1 MILRLLACLVLAVL
15 VFIAA
20 GGVLSAATA
29 APPLRGKMVDI
40 GDNRRLHIIC
50 EGPPA
55 GTAGPTIVFEAGA
68 FGFSADWGAVQQMAT
83 QRGWRSCAYD
93 RAGAGI
99 SDPGPEPRDALKITD
114 DLHTLLDTAG
124 EKGPFILVGHSMA
137 GLYIPI
143 YAQRW
148 PDEVAGLVF
157 VDATTRQA
165 SQARVMSGFV
175 NRFAQASKWAA
186 IGASMG
192 LFKPLTGKYGDRIG
206 LPPAAKAEKK
216 HAFASGSH
224 NRNAYAEVR
233 EWSLSAQQLI
243 DSGPLD
249 PALPV
254 SVITAGAEREQQS
267 LRTAPATESRHG
279 YYRNVEAA
287 EHRTLLGLEHGAQV
301 VEGIASVRA
310 AAMDAPPATA
320 ATAPQ
325 DRPKA

>member
-1 MILRLLACLVLAVL
+1 MILRLLACVVLAVL

-29 APPLRGKMVDI
+29 APPLRGRMVDI
-40 GDNRRLHIIC
+40 GDGRRLHIIC

-55 GTAGPTIVFEAGA
+55 GTSGPTIVFEAGA

-83 QRGWRSCAYD
+83 QRGWRSCSYD
-93 RAGAGI
+93 RAGAGL
-99 SDPGPEPRDALKITD
+99 SDPGPQPRDALKITD
-114 DLHTLLDTAG
+114 DLHALLNKAG
-124 EKGPFILVGHSMA
+124 ETGPFILVGHSMA

-143 YAQRW
+143 YAKRW
-148 PDEVAGLVF
+148 PDDVAGLVF

-165 SQARVMSGFV
+165 SEARVMSGFA

-192 LFKPLTGKYGDRIG
+192 LFKPVTGKYGDRIG

-216 HAFASGSH
+216 HAFASGAH

-233 EWSLSAQQLI
+233 EWNLSAQQLVDI
-243 DSGPLD
+243 GPLD

-254 SVITAGAEREQQS
+254 SVVTAGAGRQAYQQT
-267 LRTAPATESRHG
+267 LRIAPATESRHG

-287 EHRTLLGLEHGAQV
+287 EHRTLLGLEHGGAV
-301 VEGIASVRA
+301 IEGIARVRA
-310 AAMDAPPATA
+310 APAALPVA
-320 ATAPQ
+320 AAPQ

>member
-1 MILRLLACLVLAVL
+1 MILRLLACVVLAVL

-20 GGVLSAATA
+20 GGLLSAATA
-29 APPLRGKMVDI
+29 SPPLRGQMVDI
-40 GDNRRLHIIC
+40 GDGRRLHIIC

-55 GTAGPTIVFEAGA
+55 GAAGPTIVFEAGA
-68 FGFSADWGAVQQMAT
+68 FGLSADWGAVQQMAT
-83 QRGWRSCAYD
+83 QRGWRSCSYD
-93 RAGAGI
+93 RAGAGL

-114 DLHTLLDTAG
+114 DLHTLLNKAG
-124 EKGPFILVGHSMA
+124 ETGPFVLVGHSMA

-143 YAQRW
+143 YAKRW

-165 SQARVMSGFV
+165 SEARVMSGFA

-186 IGASMG
+186 VGASMG
-192 LFKPLTGKYGDRIG
+192 LFKPVTGKYGDRIG

-216 HAFASGSH
+216 HAFASGAH

-233 EWSLSAQQLI
+233 EWNLSAQQLVDI
-243 DSGPLD
+243 GPLD

-254 SVITAGAEREQQS
+254 SVVTAGAGRQAYQQT
-267 LRTAPATESRHG
+267 LRIAPATESRHG

-287 EHRTLLGLEHGAQV
+287 EHRTLLGLEHGGAV
-301 VEGIASVRA
+301 IEGIARVLA
-310 AAMDAPPATA
+310 ALSPPAT
-320 ATAPQ
+320 PQ
-325 DRPKA
+325 ESPKA

>member
-20 GGVLSAATA
+20 GGLLSAATA
-29 APPLRGKMVDI
+29 APPLRGQMVDI
-40 GDNRRLHIIC
+40 GDGRRLHIIC
-50 EGPPA
+50 EGPPS
-55 GTAGPTIVFEAGA
+55 GGPTIVFEAGA

-83 QRGWRSCAYD
+83 QRGWRSCSYD
-93 RAGAGI
+93 RAGAGL
-99 SDPGPEPRDALKITD
+99 SDPGPGPRDALKITD
-114 DLHTLLDTAG
+114 DLHTLLAKAG
-124 EKGPFILVGHSMA
+124 ETGPFILVGHSMA
-137 GLYIPI
+137 GLYLPVF
-143 YAQRW
+143 AKRW
-148 PDEVAGLVF
+148 PGDVAGLVF

-165 SQARVMSGFV
+165 SEARVMSGFA

-192 LFKPLTGKYGDRIG
+192 LFKPVTGKYGDRIG

-216 HAFASGSH
+216 HAFASGAH

-233 EWSLSAQQLI
+233 EWNVSAQQLVDI
-243 DSGPLD
+243 GPLD

-254 SVITAGAEREQQS
+254 SVVTAGSGRQPYQQK
-267 LRTAPATESRHG
+267 LRIAPATESRHG

-287 EHRTLLGLEHGAQV
+287 GHRTLLGLEHGAQV
-301 VEGIASVRA
+301 IEAIARVRA
-310 AAMDAPPATA
+310 APILPIA
-320 ATAPQ
+320 AAPQ